1 MPLVHTARMQ
11 SHSFDRAIA
20 LQPDGPDR
28 WRGRTDAAY
37 ANMVGPFGGIIA
49 ATLLHALCQHPE
61 RQGDPVALTV
71 NFCAAQGDGEFDLI
85 ARPVRTNRSTQHW
98 WLEIRQAGETVITA
112 TALSALRRDTWGTQD
127 EPAPRVLS
135 PNAIGRPTLAAPVEW
150 VKRYDLRL
158 VEGAIPRV
166 WDGSGEHSRSTLWMR
181 DEPPRP
187 LDFCSLAALCDV
199 FFPRVWL
206 RRATRVPAGTVS
218 MTSYFHVGPAELAAV
233 GDGWL
238 LGQAQASVMRNG
250 YFDQRGQLW
259 SQAGALLATTHQVV
273 YYKE

>member
-1 MPLVHTARMQ
+1 MDAHL
-11 SHSFDRAIA
+11 FDRATA
-20 LQPDGPDR
+20 LEPQGPGQ
-28 WRGRTDAAY
+28 WLGRTDPAY
-37 ANMVGPFGGIIA
+37 ANMVGPYGGITA
-49 ATLLHALCQHPE
+49 AVALRAVWAHPE
-61 RQGDPVALTV
+61 RLGEPVALTV
-71 NFCAAQGDGEFDLI
+71 NYCAALADGAFALQ

-98 WLEIRQAGETVITA
+98 TIEITQQGETVLTA
-112 TALSALRRDTWGTQD
+112 TALTAVRRETWGSQD

-135 PNAIGRPTLAAPVEW
+135 PNAIGKPNMNAPVAW
-150 VKRYDLRL
+150 VQRYDIRL

-166 WDGSGEHSRSTLWMR
+166 WDGGGDSSRSTLWVR

-187 LDFCSLAALCDV
+187 LDFMSLAALCDV

-218 MTSYFHVGPAELAAV
+218 MTSYFHVGQAELAAV
-233 GDGWL
+233 GEGWL

-250 YFDQRGQLW
+250 YFDQRAQLW